1 MNDNERLEYIAAD
14 MFTMAVIRYKLFHDD
29 HHEITMP
36 DTYPLSWVHAE
47 AEFSDVAEYLTEHYA
62 EVMSTCGIPLTTVPD
77 VTAQRKSGQWP
88 SLYLSSTPSFYTD
101 GMHATVLS
109 NWGTIR
115 AADQKHIDE
124 TLDRVCD
131 MSTEPWYA
139 RKKKYVE
146 EKIKNMTFPKE
157 RTNVITLMDNAF
169 STRKQIPVVDKFGN
183 HWRLSSN
190 DDEKRGTIP
199 SVLDSITFVKKLN
212 DSLNENQFNVDAIM
226 DSINLCLHNIWDYLD
241 PWNENSS
248 TFSITEKLESIHI
261 PFSIA
266 VNEELYA
273 INDADDVSPV
283 ISELND
289 LMSTLDDIDKG
300 ISDLKAFPNTLE
312 QSIRSSVDDK
322 RTWVRE
328 SLAMLAPDG
337 LTNLNIGDLLDD
349 VQNHAAS
356 MMTDAVRIRS
366 LMKSWRIVSSG
377 FNTDLHDSMTELE
390 TAVNIIRKQQVHD
403 RVQ

>member
-1 MNDNERLEYIAAD
+1 
-14 MFTMAVIRYKLFHDD
+14 
-29 HHEITMP
+29 
-36 DTYPLSWVHAE
+36 
-47 AEFSDVAEYLTEHYA
+47 
-62 EVMSTCGIPLTTVPD
+62 
-77 VTAQRKSGQWP
+77 
-88 SLYLSSTPSFYTD
+88 
-101 GMHATVLS
+101 
-109 NWGTIR
+109 
-115 AADQKHIDE
+115 
-124 TLDRVCD
+124 
-131 MSTEPWYA
+131 
-139 RKKKYVE
+139 
-146 EKIKNMTFPKE
+146 
-157 RTNVITLMDNAF
+157 
-169 STRKQIPVVDKFGN
+169 
-183 HWRLSSN
+183 
-190 DDEKRGTIP
+190 
-199 SVLDSITFVKKLN
+199 
-212 DSLNENQFNVDAIM
+212 
-226 DSINLCLHNIWDYLD
+226 
-241 PWNENSS
+241 
-248 TFSITEKLESIHI
+248 
-261 PFSIA
+261 
-266 VNEELYA
+266 
-273 INDADDVSPV
+273 V